1 MYFLHTKEHRYLKD
15 HPEVKKPLNKLANR
29 ITDEEMQEMNYK
41 VTVKKEDPYKVARE
55 YLEKEKLIK

>member
-1 MYFLHTKEHRYLKD
+1 MTILKL
-15 HPEVKKPLNKLANR
+15 KPLNKLENR

>member
-1 MYFLHTKEHRYLKD
+1 ME
-15 HPEVKKPLNKLANR
+15 NR

-55 YLEKEKLIK
+55 YLEKEKINKIKLCVSRLI